1 MSKQSVLKTPKGRPV
16 KLADGRTYVL
26 APLSLNT
33 LANLE
38 EEFDCEL
45 DELEARLRGRTA
57 TAFRK
62 WLWVLLR
69 ENYPEMTLE
78 EAGKLVE
85 LSQMEAIMAELTAA
99 FDELK
104 T

>member
-1 MSKQSVLKTPKGRPV
+1 MKENVLKSPRGRPV
-16 KLADGRTYVL
+16 KLADGKTYIL

-38 EEFDCEL
+38 DEFDCEL
-45 DELEARLRGRTA
+45 DELEAKLKGRTA

-69 ENYPEMTLE
+69 ENYPDMTLE
-78 EAGKLVE
+78 ETGKLVE
-85 LSQMEAIMAELTAA
+85 LSQMDAIMAELTAT